1 MRDLTGHVASHD
13 DSHGVVSGSAVA
25 ERDHSGNAH
34 LSGLVALHDLAQLL
48 DDPLDTAVLGDQLRH
63 TAAQQ
68 GQEEDLVHAAEAVV
82 NSLSE
87 TGQIDSAGGDA
98 HDTGSEDADGQ
109 HQEHVHADQSQDQ
122 NQQIGNNL
130 DEAVGQVADLG
141 NGLGTAHDQQHHDG
155 DQSGRQSGEEVHAEL
170 ITHLAVLAA
179 GSGDGGIGD
188 HGQVI
193 AEHSAADNCAQNDHH
208 IQAALFRNADSDGS
222 DGGDGAHG
230 STGSGAHESADD
242 EQASGQELDGNQ
254 AQAQVDGSVTA
265 AHLSSHGSERAGQ
278 DVDDQ
283 HGQNVHVGSA
293 LGERI
298 KLFVDAALEHD
309 EGHQNGQEH
318 RGNRGEL
325 IECHVDALGLV
336 NQTGA
341 HVDNDEYQEREQ
353 CETIRFFVV
362 QGIAHIGF
370 LLFSSKAC

>member
-1 MRDLTGHVASHD
+1 M
-13 DSHGVVSGSAVA
+13 
-25 ERDHSGNAH
+25 
-34 LSGLVALHDLAQLL
+34 
-48 DDPLDTAVLGDQLRH
+48 
-63 TAAQQ
+63 
-68 GQEEDLVHAAEAVV
+68 
-82 NSLSE
+82 
-87 TGQIDSAGGDA
+87 
-98 HDTGSEDADGQ
+98 
-109 HQEHVHADQSQDQ
+109 
-122 NQQIGNNL
+122 
-130 DEAVGQVADLG
+130 
-141 NGLGTAHDQQHHDG
+141 
-155 DQSGRQSGEEVHAEL
+155 
-170 ITHLAVLAA
+170 LAA

-193 AEHSAADNCAQNDHH
+193 TEHSAADNCAQNDHH

-242 EQASGQELDGNQ
+242 EQTSGQELDGNQ

-318 RGNRGEL
+318 CGDRGEL
-325 IECHVDALGLV
+325 IECHVDTLGLV

>member
-1 MRDLTGHVASHD
+1 M
-13 DSHGVVSGSAVA
+13 
-25 ERDHSGNAH
+25 
-34 LSGLVALHDLAQLL
+34 
-48 DDPLDTAVLGDQLRH
+48 
-63 TAAQQ
+63 
-68 GQEEDLVHAAEAVV
+68 
-82 NSLSE
+82 
-87 TGQIDSAGGDA
+87 
-98 HDTGSEDADGQ
+98 
-109 HQEHVHADQSQDQ
+109 
-122 NQQIGNNL
+122 
-130 DEAVGQVADLG
+130 
-141 NGLGTAHDQQHHDG
+141 
-155 DQSGRQSGEEVHAEL
+155 
-170 ITHLAVLAA
+170 LAA
-179 GSGDGGIGD
+179 GSGDGGIRD

-222 DGGDGAHG
+222 DGGDSAHG

-265 AHLSSHGSERAGQ
+265 AHLSGHGSERAGQ

-293 LGERI
+293 LGEGI
-298 KLFVDAALEHD
+298 KLFVDAALEHN